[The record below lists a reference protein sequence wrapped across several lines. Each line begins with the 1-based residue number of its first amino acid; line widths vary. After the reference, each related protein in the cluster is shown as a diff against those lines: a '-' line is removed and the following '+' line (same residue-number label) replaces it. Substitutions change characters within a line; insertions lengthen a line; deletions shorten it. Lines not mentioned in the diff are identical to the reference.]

1 MTTSRPY
8 RSVLFMPGSNARA
21 LEKAK
26 TLSADALVFD
36 LEDAVAPDAKAE
48 ARQFATAALAS
59 DAYGSKTLMLRING
73 VDTKWWRE
81 DVVAAA
87 KAGAKA
93 LVIPK
98 VEDIE
103 TLSVVQGAFAAAGG
117 GDVALWAMVE
127 TPLGVLRAHDVARYR
142 GGLAGLIF
150 GANDLAKD
158 LHARRV
164 KGRAPLLHAMAQ
176 TLLAARAYG
185 LLALD
190 SVYNDFQD
198 NDGFEAECQ
207 QARDMGF
214 DGKTLIHP
222 NQIGTANTVFAPT
235 ETEIENAQQLVQAF
249 EDAKTSGKGV
259 AVLDGK
265 MIEELHVVEARRI
278 LTLAQSM
285 GVN

>member
-1 MTTSRPY
+1 MTTLRPY

-48 ARQFATAALAS
+48 ARQLATAALAS

-81 DVVAAA
+81 DVVVAA

-127 TPLGVLRAHDVARYR
+127 TPPGVLRAHDIARYR

-164 KGRAPLLHAMAQ
+164 PGRAPLLHAMAQ

-265 MIEELHVVEARRI
+265 MIEELHVVEARRV
-278 LTLAQSM
+278 LALAQSM
-285 GVN
+285 DVI